1 MSLKYSNQELHWN
14 DQSVLQ
20 VAKKWQKSGEDFPVY
35 IYSRKI
41 LKHRFQIFQKAFPKA
56 RIHFAVKS
64 NHWEPFL
71 KELLQIGSHVDVV
84 SFGEAEAA
92 MKAGFKADQI
102 LFSGVGKTKKELQS
116 AIQAKVYQIN
126 IEGEDELNRIIEI
139 NQPVRVG
146 LRWTPGLDAKTHPFI
161 KTGHLDTKFGMSDVD
176 LLKLID
182 KIKAHPQIQ
191 LQGLSMHLGSQIH
204 DMQDFKAAYLALKEL
219 IQKCDVNFKNVDLG
233 GGLGVFYESQDLS
246 KDESLLFEYKKI
258 VDEVFASTPY
268 QILFEPGRFISA
280 RTGGL
285 LTEIQAIKSTPKK
298 KIIVVDAGMNQL
310 IRPVLYEAYHGIFPL
325 KESNQSETVDVV
337 GPICES
343 SDFLALERELS
354 TVQVHDLLWI
364 ADTGAYG
371 SSMASRYNMRPEAK
385 EIFIEDW
392 IEA

>member
-14 DQSVLQ
+14 DHSVLQ

-35 IYSRKI
+35 IYSKKI

-71 KELLQIGSHVDVV
+71 KELLILGSHVDVV

-92 MKAGFKADQI
+92 MKAGFQADQI
-102 LFSGVGKTKKELQS
+102 LFSGVGKTKKELAA
-116 AIQAKVYQIN
+116 AIHAGVYQIN

-176 LLKLID
+176 LLKLI
-182 KIKAHPQIQ
+182 KIIKAYPQIQ
-191 LQGLSMHLGSQIH
+191 LQGLSMHLGSQIQ
-204 DMQDFKAAYLALKEL
+204 DMQDFKAAYLALKDL
-219 IQKCDVNFKNVDLG
+219 ISKCDVQFENVDLG
-233 GGLGVFYESQDLS
+233 GGLGIFYESQDLS
-246 KDESLLFEYKKI
+246 KDETLLDEYKKI
-258 VDEVFASTPY
+258 VDEVFGSSQY

-285 LTEIQAIKSTPKK
+285 LTEVQAVKNTPKK

-310 IRPVLYEAYHGIFPL
+310 IRPVLYEAYHGIFSL
-325 KESNQSETVDVV
+325 KESQKTEIVDVV

-343 SDFLALERELS
+343 SDFLALDREMS
-354 TVQVHDLLWI
+354 QVQVHDLLWI
-364 ADTGAYG
+364 SDTGAYG
-371 SSMASRYNMRPEAK
+371 SSMASRYNLRPEAK

-392 IEA
+392 I

>member
-14 DQSVLQ
+14 DHSLLQ
-20 VAKKWQKSGEDFPVY
+20 VAKKWQMSGQDFPVY

-41 LKHRFQIFQKAFPKA
+41 LKHRFQIFQKAFPQA

-71 KELLQIGSHVDVV
+71 KELLTMGSHVDVV

-92 MKAGFKADQI
+92 MKAGFKAHQI
-102 LFSGVGKTKKELQS
+102 LFSGVGKTKKELES
-116 AIQAKVYQIN
+116 AIQAKVFQIN

-176 LLKLID
+176 LLKLIRI
-182 KIKAHPQIQ
+182 IKAHPKIK
-191 LQGLSMHLGSQIH
+191 LQGLSMHLGSQIQ
-204 DMQDFKAAYLALKEL
+204 DMQDFKAAYLALKDL
-219 IQKCDVNFKNVDLG
+219 ISKCEVQFENVDLG
-233 GGLGVFYESQDLS
+233 GGLGIFYESQDLS
-246 KDESLLFEYKKI
+246 KDEALLEEYKKI
-258 VDEVFASTPY
+258 VDEVFGTTQY

-285 LTEIQAIKSTPKK
+285 LTEVQAVKNTPKK

-310 IRPVLYEAYHGIFPL
+310 IRPVLYEAYHGIFSI
-325 KESNQSETVDVV
+325 KESKKTEIVDVV

-343 SDFLALERELS
+343 SDFLALDREMAQ
-354 TVQVHDLLWI
+354 VQVQDLLWI

-392 IEA
+392 A